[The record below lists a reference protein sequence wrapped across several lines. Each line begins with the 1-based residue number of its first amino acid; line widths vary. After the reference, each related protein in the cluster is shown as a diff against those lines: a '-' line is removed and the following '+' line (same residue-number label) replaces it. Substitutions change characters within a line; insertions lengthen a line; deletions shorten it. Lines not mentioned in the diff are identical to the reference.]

1 MVSCFGCNSSS
12 FCKVLSS
19 STLMLR
25 KTFCPIV
32 LEIKTNSQTK
42 ILCFYIWIYLPR
54 FTCDNITAFSLNVS
68 ESSNFDYVKKYCRF
82 SRWSRTFRLHCMLY
96 IFYVC
101 YTACRVTYVYCTS
114 VSSVKSNQ
122 LMDQHLVGAE
132 HVCAALT
139 VILLA
144 LLRAATH
151 SLMSV
156 ASLAWRKYRRE
167 TALMTA
173 EIDIDSMNFHNN
185 HIITFNHM
193 LKMKLT
199 PPCPAA

>member
-1 MVSCFGCNSSS
+1 MDFSTFVILHVLYFCFFN
-12 FCKVLSS
+12 K
-19 STLMLR
+19 
-25 KTFCPIV
+25 
-32 LEIKTNSQTK
+32 
-42 ILCFYIWIYLPR
+42 
-54 FTCDNITAFSLNVS
+54 
-68 ESSNFDYVKKYCRF
+68 
-82 SRWSRTFRLHCMLY
+82 
-96 IFYVC
+96 
-101 YTACRVTYVYCTS
+101 
-114 VSSVKSNQ
+114 VKSI
-122 LMDQHLVGAE
+122 HRSASE

-173 EIDIDSMNFHNN
+173 EIEIDSMNFHNN

-193 LKMKLT
+193 LKIKLT
-199 PPCPAA
+199 PLWPAA